1 MHYPPLSAWSGQSD
15 RIVFEAADGGRDSL
29 LEVGLD
35 DVRVER
41 P

>member
-1 MHYPPLSAWSGQSD
+1 VPVAAWSGRTI
-15 RIVFEAADGGRDSL
+15 RIVFEATDGGRDSL
-29 LEVGLD
+29 LEVGID